1 MVRKAVIFFIFSVF
15 SFQPILAAGQAW
27 QAQNAGISDIDIR
40 SVSVF
45 SGDGNFICAAG
56 KKCLYFSQDR
66 GESWEEVFSLKAE
79 AGEINFVTFD
89 CSSAETLF
97 LATTEGL
104 FTTKSQGKAW
114 RRIFRRVSEE
124 AKDVGWIAL
133 DCLDSRRIYIGTK
146 EGLYFSQDKGASWSK
161 LRGGLPRSEVRSIA
175 VHPSNSQVL
184 YLANTYGLFK
194 SIDSGRTWERIY
206 VTSYK
211 VADEENEENE
221 ENEEESLQTNENQ
234 NLINCIAVD
243 KGNPRKI
250 FIATG
255 EGVFVSP
262 DAGET
267 WNKLPGRGLISDYVN
282 FIVVSDKKDAVYAAT
297 KNGVFEFFPKLNS
310 WQEIYQGMTA
320 SDARSL
326 ALNMDARQLFAGTDQ
341 GVFGTI
347 NEVVKGPTVPSLRA
361 KSPKGAKRSNLKVEE
376 VETIETEETGFAEV
390 LQELARTEPTIR
402 QVQEAALKY
411 AEVVHPDKIKAMR
424 RNARLKALLP
434 DVDVNYDKTVSVSTN
449 PSYKERVV
457 GPRDWGLTLSWNVGD
472 LVFNS
477 QVRLIDGQARL
488 MVQLRDD
495 ILNEVTRLY
504 YERRKLQTELILSP
518 PEKAGDKLT
527 RALRLEELTAN
538 IDALTGGYFS
548 RHKK

>member
-1 MVRKAVIFFIFSVF
+1 MVRKIAIFFLFSVF
-15 SFQPILAAGQAW
+15 SFQPISGAERLW
-27 QAQNAGISDIDIR
+27 QAQNAGISDMDIR
-40 SVSVF
+40 SVSLF
-45 SGDGNFICAAG
+45 SGDGNFICATSLKG
-56 KKCLYFSQDR
+56 VYFSQNR
-66 GESWEEVFSLKAE
+66 GESWEEIFSLKPGT
-79 AGEINFVTFD
+79 GEINFVTFD

-114 RRIFRRVSEE
+114 QRIFRRVSEE

-133 DCLDSRRIYIGTK
+133 DCLDCRKIYIGTK

-161 LRGGLPRSEVRSIA
+161 LRGGLRRCEVRSIA
-175 VHPSNSQVL
+175 LHPSNSRVL

-194 SIDSGRTWERIY
+194 SIDSGRAWERIY

-211 VADEENEENE
+211 LTNEENGE
-221 ENEEESLQTNENQ
+221 EEETEEESTQINENQ
-234 NLINCIAVD
+234 NLINCIAID
-243 KGNPRKI
+243 KRNPKQI

-255 EGVFVSP
+255 VGIFVSH
-262 DAGET
+262 DAGEA

-282 FIVVSDKKDAVYAAT
+282 FIVLSPDKEGVAYAAT

-320 SDARSL
+320 RDVRSL
-326 ALNMDARQLFAGTDQ
+326 ALDIGGRQLFAGTDK
-341 GVFGTI
+341 GVFKTI
-347 NEVVKGPTVPSLRA
+347 EVENARKQRQQQEE
-361 KSPKGAKRSNLKVEE
+361 KVE
-376 VETIETEETGFAEV
+376 IDEEEKVDFKQILKEFS
-390 LQELARTEPTIR
+390 LNEPSIR
-402 QVQEAALKY
+402 QVQEAALRY

-424 RNARLKALLP
+424 RNAKLKALLP
-434 DVDVNYDKTVSVSTN
+434 DVSLDYDKTVSISTN
-449 PSYKERVV
+449 PDYKESVV
-457 GPRDWGLTLSWNVGD
+457 GPRDWGLTLSWDVGD

-488 MVQLRDD
+488 MVQTRDD

-504 YERRKLQTELILSP
+504 YERRKLQTEFILSP
-518 PEKAGDKLT
+518 PEEPEDKLT
-527 RALRLEELTAN
+527 KALRLEELTAN

-548 RHKK
+548 GHKK

>member
-1 MVRKAVIFFIFSVF
+1 MVRKIVVFFVFSVF
-15 SFQPILAAGQAW
+15 SFQPISGAGQLW
-27 QAQNAGISDIDIR
+27 RAQNAGISDIDIR

-56 KKCLYFSQDR
+56 KKCAYFSQNR
-66 GESWEEVFSLKAE
+66 GESWEEVFSLKPE

-89 CSSAETLF
+89 CSSPETLY

-114 RRIFRRVSEE
+114 QRIFRRVSEE

-133 DCLDSRRIYIGTK
+133 DCQDLRKIYIGTK
-146 EGLYFSQDKGASWSK
+146 EGLYFSQDKGASWSE
-161 LRGGLPRSEVRSIA
+161 LRGGLRRCEVRSIA

-211 VADEENEENE
+211 LTNEENGE
-221 ENEEESLQTNENQ
+221 EEETEEESTQINEKQ
-234 NLINCIAVD
+234 NLINCIAID
-243 KGNPRKI
+243 KRNPKQI

-255 EGVFVSP
+255 VGVFVSP

-297 KNGVFEFFPKLNS
+297 KNGVFEFFPKLNR

-320 SDARSL
+320 RDARSL
-326 ALNMDARQLFAGTDQ
+326 SLDIGGKQLFAGTDR
-341 GVFGTI
+341 GVFKTI
-347 NEVVKGPTVPSLRA
+347 
-361 KSPKGAKRSNLKVEE
+361 KVENARKQK
-376 VETIETEETGFAEV
+376 EEKVGASKGIGIDEEEKVDFKQILKEIS
-390 LQELARTEPTIR
+390 LSEPTIR
-402 QVQEAALKY
+402 QVQEAALRY
-411 AEVVHPDKIKAMR
+411 AEVVHPNKIKAMR

-434 DVDVNYDKTVSVSTN
+434 DVDVNYDKTIQAGGTTTHFGDFVI
-449 PSYKERVV
+449 
-457 GPRDWGLTLSWNVGD
+457 GPRDWGLTLSWDVGD

-518 PEKAGDKLT
+518 PEKSGDKLT

>member
-1 MVRKAVIFFIFSVF
+1 MVRKIAIFFLFSVF
-15 SFQPILAAGQAW
+15 SFQPVSGAGQLW

-40 SVSVF
+40 SVSLF
-45 SGDGNFICAAG
+45 SGDDNFICAAG
-56 KKCLYFSQDR
+56 KKCAYFSQNR
-66 GESWEEVFSLKAE
+66 GESWEEIFSLKPE

-89 CSSAETLF
+89 CSSPETLY

-124 AKDVGWIAL
+124 AKNVGWIAL
-133 DCLDSRRIYIGTK
+133 DCQELRKIYIGTK

-161 LRGGLPRSEVRSIA
+161 LRGGLRRCEVRSIA
-175 VHPSNSQVL
+175 LHPSNSRVL

-211 VADEENEENE
+211 LTNEENE
-221 ENEEESLQTNENQ
+221 EDEETEEESTQINENQ

-255 EGVFVSP
+255 VGVFVSH
-262 DAGET
+262 DAGEA
-267 WNKLPGRGLISDYVN
+267 WNKLPTHGLSNDFVN
-282 FIVVSDKKDAVYAAT
+282 FIVLSPDKEGVVYAAT
-297 KNGVFEFFPKLNS
+297 KGGVFEFSPDLNR

-320 SDARSL
+320 RDVRSL
-326 ALNMDARQLFAGTDQ
+326 ALDIDGKQLFAGTDR

-347 NEVVKGPTVPSLRA
+347 DLKIVQKQKKEEKIEINEESEIELKEEIDFDRLLRELSL
-361 KSPKGAKRSNLKVEE
+361 S
-376 VETIETEETGFAEV
+376 
-390 LQELARTEPTIR
+390 EPTIR
-402 QVQEAALKY
+402 QVQEAALRY

-434 DVDVNYDKTVSVSTN
+434 DVDVNYDKTIQAGGTTTHFGDFVI
-449 PSYKERVV
+449 
-457 GPRDWGLTLSWNVGD
+457 GPRDWGLTLSWDVGD

-504 YERRKLQTELILSP
+504 YERRKLQTELILSA
-518 PEKAGDKLT
+518 PEKPEDKLT